1 MPLIKKKHNSRNN
14 NVVSIWEITET
25 IEDLFVGLHLSSDH
39 LTYFKE
45 IKLDSKKKEFL
56 VIRKLL
62 NINGLVH
69 TSLYY
74 NSNGKPFLNNG
85 PMISISHANKYVV
98 IAFSYTSNIGV
109 DIELEKQKILKGEKY
124 FRNID
129 VSLNVNSPEE
139 KIKKLTKIWCSKE
152 AVFKVIDFK
161 DVSYKND
168 ILLQEFNINSKETF
182 AVFKREQ
189 FNIQFDYINNY
200 QIAIAKKI

>member
-1 MPLIKKKHNSRNN
+1 LPLIKKIYNSCNKD
-14 NVVSIWEITET
+14 VVSIWEITET
-25 IEDLFVGLHLSSDH
+25 IEDLFVGLNLSSDH
-39 LTYFKE
+39 LANFNK

-62 NINGLVH
+62 NINGLIH
-69 TSLYY
+69 TSLCY

-85 PMISISHANKYVV
+85 PMISISHAKKYVV
-98 IAFSYTSNIGV
+98 IAVSYTSNIGV
-109 DIELEKQKILKGEKY
+109 DIELERKKILKGEKY
-124 FRNID
+124 FSDID
-129 VSLNVNSPEE
+129 VSLDSHLPEE
-139 KIKKLTKIWCSKE
+139 AIKKLTKTWCSKE

>member
-1 MPLIKKKHNSRNN
+1 MPLIKKKYNSRNN

-25 IEDLFVGLHLSSDH
+25 IEDLFEGLHLSSDN
-39 LTYFKE
+39 LTNFNK

-98 IAFSYTSNIGV
+98 FAFSYTSNIGV

-124 FRNID
+124 FRNIG
-129 VSLNVNSPEE
+129 VSLNVNSLEE

-161 DVSYKND
+161 NVSYKND